1 MEKVTAFG
9 LLSLVIVYLSRR
21 TIINIHSHGFYRFL
35 SWECIAWLFA
45 SNFSFWFINPFG
57 VYQLA
62 SWIFLCLSVYL
73 VIAGITQLKWK
84 GNQKPDRAEKNL
96 YGFEKTSTLVES
108 GIYKYI
114 RHPMYSSL
122 IFLSWGI
129 FLKNVTIE
137 LFIVAAAST
146 TCLFITALYDE
157 KECVNYFGN
166 SYYNYMKTTRR
177 FIPFLF

>member
-1 MEKVTAFG
+1 MEKVAVFG

-35 SWECIAWLFA
+35 SWEFIAWLFA
-45 SNFSFWFINPFG
+45 SNFRFWFVNPLG
-57 VYQLA
+57 TYQLG
-62 SWIFLCLSVYL
+62 SWIFLCFSVYL
-73 VIAGITQLKWK
+73 VTAGITQLKGK

-96 YGFEKTSTLVES
+96 YGFEKTSTLVDS

-122 IFLSWGI
+122 IFLTWGI
-129 FLKNVTIE
+129 FLKNATIE
-137 LFIVAAAST
+137 LFIAAAAST
-146 TCLFITALYDE
+146 TCLYITSLYDE
-157 KECVNYFGN
+157 KECMNYFGN
-166 SYYNYMKTTRR
+166 SYHDYMKTSRR

>member
-1 MEKVTAFG
+1 METLVVFG
-9 LLSLVIVYLSRR
+9 ILSIIVVYFSLRNLFSFR
-21 TIINIHSHGFYRFL
+21 SHGFYRFL

-45 SNFSFWFINPFG
+45 SNFRFWFINPFG
-57 VYQLA
+57 IYQLA
-62 SWIFLCLSVYL
+62 SWFFLCLSVYL
-73 VIAGITQLKWK
+73 VMAGITQLKGK
-84 GNQKPDRAEKNL
+84 GNQKPDRNGKNL
-96 YGFEKTSTLVES
+96 YEFEKTSTLVDS

-137 LFIVAAAST
+137 LFIIAVAST
-146 TCLFITALYDE
+146 ACLFITALYDE
-157 KECVNYFGN
+157 KECMNYFGN
-166 SYYNYMKTTRR
+166 SYHDYMKTTRR